1 MFLSSPEIGAT
12 YQHLCSRGVVSRPR
26 VTITAEWRARMYAA
40 RKAQGIRQ
48 HELATKFRVT
58 QATIS
63 EIEKGKTHVSR
74 LVMPICRELGI
85 APPAPLTADVDE
97 DHDVDEV
104 EFFSRWQRLGD
115 VLRERSPDLAEQVLA
130 LAESMAEKI
139 DKK

>member
-1 MFLSSPEIGAT
+1 MFLSSPEIGTT

-26 VTITAEWRARMYAA
+26 VTITAEWRERMYAA

-48 HELATKFRVT
+48 HELAAKFKVT

-74 LVMPICRELGI
+74 LVMPICRELKI
-85 APPAPLTADVDE
+85 APPVVDVDE
-97 DHDVDEV
+97 DQDQDVEEV

-139 DKK
+139 EKK